1 MTRILVTGARGQLG
15 SDLIAAAERAGVRAT
30 GLGSADLD
38 ITDAG
43 AVDAALAAFADEA
56 GPAGQESAAGGP
68 AVVIN
73 SAAYTAVDAAEADP
87 AAALAINAEG
97 AGNLAAAAAANGLA
111 LIHLSTDYVFPG
123 DATEP
128 YQVDDPTGPLSV
140 YGHTKLAGEQAVLAA
155 HPGAHVVRTA
165 WVYGA
170 SGSNFVKTMA
180 ALAASRDTVSVVD
193 DQHGSPTWSADLA
206 AGLLE
211 LATVDAPGGVLH
223 ATGAGETTWCGLA
236 KAVFSELGA
245 DPARVLPITTEA
257 FPRPAPRPA
266 YSVLSGRAW
275 AQLGLTPLRHWR
287 AALSMAFDAHRGEF
301 APPPQRGERHRP
313 NRIPIR

>member
-1 MTRILVTGARGQLG
+1 MRRILVTGARGQLG
-15 SDLIAAAERAGVRAT
+15 SDLMAVAERARVRAT

-38 ITDAG
+38 ITDSG
-43 AVDAALAAFADEA
+43 AVHATLAAFADDRGRTGA
-56 GPAGQESAAGGP
+56 DPVVSGR

-73 SAAYTAVDAAEADP
+73 SAAYTAVDAAEDDP
-87 AAALAINAEG
+87 AAALAVNARG
-97 AGNLAAAAAANGLA
+97 AGNVAAAAAANGLA

-128 YQVDDPTGPLSV
+128 YEVDDPTAPRSV
-140 YGHTKLAGEQAVLAA
+140 YGYTKLAGERAVLAA

-170 SGSNFVKTMA
+170 TGSNFVKTMV
-180 ALAASRDTVSVVD
+180 ALAASRQTVSVVD
-193 DQHGSPTWSADLA
+193 DQRGSPTWSADLA

-211 LATVDAPGGVLH
+211 LAEVDAPGGVLH
-223 ATGAGETTWCGLA
+223 ATGAGETTWCGFA
-236 KAVFSELGA
+236 RAVFSELGA

-257 FPRPAPRPA
+257 FPRPARRPA

-275 AQLGLTPLRHWR
+275 ARLGLTPLRDWR
-287 AALSMAFDAHRGEF
+287 AALSVAFDAHRPEF
-301 APPPQRGERHRP
+301 APPPQRDDRRQP
-313 NRIPIR
+313 NRVPIR